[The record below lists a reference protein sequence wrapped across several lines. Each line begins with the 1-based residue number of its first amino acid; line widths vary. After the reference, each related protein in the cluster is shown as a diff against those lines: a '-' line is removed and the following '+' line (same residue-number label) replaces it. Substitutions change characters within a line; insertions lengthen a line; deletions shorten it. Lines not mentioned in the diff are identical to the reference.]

1 MKILLY
7 LSDSSLPWD
16 LLNSVEYMLLCACH
30 TLRGLPWWFSGKES
44 TCNAGDPGSV
54 PGLEDFLEESM
65 ATQASILAGES
76 HGQKPG
82 DLRSMGSQKSRTLLK
97 QFCTHK

>member
-44 TCNAGDPGSV
+44 ACNVGDPGSIPRLGRF
-54 PGLEDFLEESM
+54 PGEGTGNLQYSCLESSKDR
-65 ATQASILAGES
+65 QAWRAAV
-76 HGQKPG
+76 HGIAK
-82 DLRSMGSQKSRTLLK
+82 SQTRLSD
-97 QFCTHK
+97 